1 MPRLLAIIEM
11 GGYPNFMPLY
21 QSMGFTVEVVNSM
34 RKARA
39 ALKKETPDVVV
50 AEYNFQSQFR
60 DRTSNLET
68 LMAVLQKHGGARV
81 IAFYEKETRHKLDQL
96 TERFPLHAT
105 LTYPV
110 QEEALRDA
118 LAPVAREA

>member
-39 ALKKETPDVVV
+39 ALKKEAPDVVV

>member
-1 MPRLLAIIEM
+1 MPSLLAIIEM
-11 GGYPNFMPLY
+11 GGYPNFIPLY
-21 QSMGFTVEVVNSM
+21 KSMGFTVEVVNSM
-34 RKARA
+34 RKARS
-39 ALKKETPDVVV
+39 ALKKQAPDVIV

-68 LMAVLQKHGGARV
+68 LMAVLQKHGGAKV
-81 IAFYEKETRHKLDQL
+81 IAFYEKETQHKLEQL

-110 QEEALRDA
+110 QESELRSA
-118 LAPVAREA
+118 LAPLASAS